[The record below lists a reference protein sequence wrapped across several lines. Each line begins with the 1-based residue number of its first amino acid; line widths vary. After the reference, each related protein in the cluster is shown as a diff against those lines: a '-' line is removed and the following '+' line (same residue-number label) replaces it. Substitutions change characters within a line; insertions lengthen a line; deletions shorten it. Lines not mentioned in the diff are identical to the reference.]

1 MTNPFSYQHEKMG
14 AAISSLMLPDAP
26 FEKRL
31 LYAMNEFGLAFH
43 HNTPSGSALAYYL
56 KIKEIM
62 GDGPHEERAGTLA
75 SIQRSDVVERSGN
88 LIEQYLATTTPSRR
102 THDRRDLRPQVHRGE
117 YCRGEVCYPPN
128 RRRKGELMGHLYQ
141 RGRVWWVKYYV
152 NGDH

>member
-75 SIQRSDVVERSGN
+75 SIQRSDVVRAFWELDR
-88 LIEQYLATTTPSRR
+88 AVSR
-102 THDRRDLRPQVHRGE
+102 D
-117 YCRGEVCYPPN
+117 
-128 RRRKGELMGHLYQ
+128 
-141 RGRVWWVKYYV
+141 YYTFEA
-152 NGDH
+152 HS